1 MNQSRR
7 GRPPHRFSPLH
18 DDGSY
23 LSPAKQQQQQLPYSL
38 WCLQPDKPKNT
49 KKMNGLKDSSLSL
62 SSAFCTSVS
71 VYVQT
76 SSSSTS
82 FPTPHPIAHLTGF
95 SQLGRTV
102 KYRPPFLLPKSLVE
116 TVISRVIDTV
126 SWLSQMKENTK
137 KGNSRNLGVER
148 MTQFSLEFLFLWVFF
163 WFIQLSIRI
172 FPKLLFW
179 GVCLFFSPCVGLDVV
194 IVGRDFQTK
203 RQ

>member
-1 MNQSRR
+1 MLLLAVFFFMQRETFLMKQKIEMNQSRR

-116 TVISRVIDTV
+116 TVISRVIDT
-126 SWLSQMKENTK
+126 SRDCLKWRKTPKKEIVETWE
-137 KGNSRNLGVER
+137 SREWRNLA
-148 MTQFSLEFLFLWVFF
+148 
-163 WFIQLSIRI
+163 
-172 FPKLLFW
+172 
-179 GVCLFFSPCVGLDVV
+179 
-194 IVGRDFQTK
+194 
-203 RQ
+203 